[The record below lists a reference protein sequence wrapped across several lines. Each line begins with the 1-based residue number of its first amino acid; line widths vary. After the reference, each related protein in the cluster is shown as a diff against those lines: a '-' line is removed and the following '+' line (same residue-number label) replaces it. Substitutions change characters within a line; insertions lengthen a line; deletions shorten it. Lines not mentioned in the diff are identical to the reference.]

1 MDVQTRIGMPLDE
14 FIREYD
20 KAPFELVNGE
30 RIPVVP
36 TGAIHTY
43 IIKKLLQALFA
54 YEEATQAGQT
64 FPESV
69 FIRFDVPNWV
79 KGSRV
84 PDISFYTQSRW
95 DEYLSSMPDWE
106 DKPFVLIPDLCVEVV
121 SKTDN
126 YDDVDDKVA
135 EYLAI
140 GVQMVWVI
148 KPRTRTITVH
158 VADRVLRLT
167 ASDLLTGGDVLPSF
181 SVPVADVFPK
191 A

>member
-36 TGAIHTY
+36 TVAIHGE
-43 IIKKLLQALFA
+43 IIRVLVMLLAKLN
-54 YEEATQAGQT
+54 GI
-64 FPESV
+64 V
-69 FIRFDVPNWV
+69 FYTDTPFVRDEKSDWV
-79 KGSRV
+79 RSSRV
-84 PDISFYTQSRW
+84 PNLMAYRVTRW
-95 DEYLSSMPDWE
+95 TDYKNATPDWRE
-106 DKPFVLIPDLCVEVV
+106 RPFALIPDLCVEVV

-126 YDDVDDKVA
+126 YEDVDDKVA
-135 EYLAI
+135 EYLQL
-140 GVQMVWVI
+140 GVSMVWVI
-148 KPRTRTITVH
+148 KPRSEVITVH
-158 VADRVLRLT
+158 VAERVQRLT
-167 ASDLLTGGDVLPSF
+167 ARDLLTGGDVLPGF